1 MFSQQNR
8 KTKEKVPKSA
18 HSSNSSLSSRLLRS
32 YSSASAVSS
41 VQSSKSNAYSSRSSL
56 SSLTGYSADRESVVS
71 DQATSSIS
79 SAGKHNRF
87 NQAHKSRTKRTK
99 LLEDNFRAANAL
111 QDIEDAK
118 KPFLMPKI
126 GESTNF
132 MGGIDLTKVKHFLS
146 SEYPPLGKE
155 SHRTGPDFST
165 TLTHLNDTFVQV
177 APFYLLLTA
186 PGSENK
192 CSSRDSDTGS
202 SSGYGSETGSSSNN
216 GLTRLQSP
224 LEVVA

>member
-1 MFSQQNR
+1 M
-8 KTKEKVPKSA
+8 
-18 HSSNSSLSSRLLRS
+18 
-32 YSSASAVSS
+32 SS
-41 VQSSKSNAYSSRSSL
+41 VQTSRSKAYSSRSSL

-71 DQATSSIS
+71 DQGASSVS
-79 SAGKHNRF
+79 STGKHNRF
-87 NQAHKSRTKRTK
+87 DLTRTSRTKRIK

-111 QDIEDAK
+111 QDIKDAK

-146 SEYPPLGKE
+146 SEYQPMVKE
-155 SHRTGPDFST
+155 SKRTGPDFSS
-165 TLTHLNDTFVQV
+165 TLTHLNDVFVQV

-192 CSSRDSDTGS
+192 FSSRDSDLGS
-202 SSGYGSETGSSSNN
+202 SSGYGSETGSNSNN
-216 GLTRLQSP
+216 AVGRRQSP
-224 LEVVA
+224 FEIVA